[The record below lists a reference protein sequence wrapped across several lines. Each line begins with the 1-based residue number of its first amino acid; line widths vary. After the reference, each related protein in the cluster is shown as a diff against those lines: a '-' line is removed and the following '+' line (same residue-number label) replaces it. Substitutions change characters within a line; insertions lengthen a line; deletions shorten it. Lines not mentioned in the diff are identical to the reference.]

1 MPGQCTALVTDRS
14 LRPGSAERTGGDQT
28 LDLSTDT
35 TNWSTTKSENIDTA
49 FQNTHWLPIMIAVI
63 V

>member
-14 LRPGSAERTGGDQT
+14 LRPGSAEQTGGGQT

-35 TNWSTTKSENIDTA
+35 TNWSITKSENIDIT
-49 FQNTHWLPIMIAVI
+49 FQITH
-63 V
+63 